1 MILWRNNRTLE
12 RTPPPPF
19 RFEPQPR
26 AGASI
31 VSSGLTL
38 GGCRSVLLA
47 IKCNFE
53 A

>member
-1 MILWRNNRTLE
+1 MILWRKNRTLE
-12 RTPPPPF
+12 RTPPHLSVSN
-19 RFEPQPR
+19 RSRER
-26 AGASI
+26 ARAS
-31 VSSGLTL
+31 SSGLTL